1 MSVLVWDKSEDRRYE
16 SGVSKGVLFPKKTDG
31 TDAYENGVT
40 WSGLTGVTESPSGA
54 DVTDLWADN
63 IKYASLRAEETFGAT
78 IEAYTYPDE
87 FEECNGSTE
96 AAEGVYIGQQKRR
109 AFGFA
114 YRTDIGIGEDSEAG
128 YKLNLV
134 YNATVSPSEKGYESR
149 NDSPDA
155 VAMSWEVSTTSV
167 SVAGHKPTA
176 HITIDSTKVKDKT
189 KLKELEDKLYG
200 TSDAEPTLPSPD
212 EVLAIFAAA

>member
-16 SGVSKGVLFPKKTDG
+16 SGVSKGVLFLKKTDG
-31 TDAYENGVT
+31 SDAYENGVA

-96 AAEGVYIGQQKRR
+96 AEDGVYIGQQKRR

-155 VAMSWEVSTTSV
+155 VTMSWEASTTSV
-167 SVAGHKPTA
+167 SVSGHKPTA
-176 HITIDSTKVKDKT
+176 HITIDSTKADAT

-200 TSDAEPTLPSPD
+200 TAEKESTLPTPD

>member
-1 MSVLVWDKSEDRRYE
+1 MSVLVWDKSEERRFE
-16 SGVSKGVLFPKKTDG
+16 MGVSKGVLYPKKKDG
-31 TDAYENGVT
+31 SDAYEKGVA
-40 WSGLTGVTESPSGA
+40 WNGLTGVTESPSGA

-63 IKYASLRAEETFGAT
+63 IKYASLRATETFGAT
-78 IEAYTYPDE
+78 IEAYMCPDE
-87 FEECNGSTE
+87 FAECDGSVE
-96 AAEGVYIGQQKRR
+96 AADGVYLGQQNRR
-109 AFGFA
+109 PFGFA
-114 YRTDIGIGEDSEAG
+114 YRTEIGVGEDSEAG

-134 YNATVSPSEKGYESR
+134 YNATVSPSEKGYETV

-155 VAMSWEVSTTSV
+155 LTMSWEVSTTAV
-167 SVAGHKPTA
+167 NVTDHKPTA

>member
-1 MSVLVWDKSEDRRYE
+1 MSVLVWDKSEERRYE
-16 SGVSKGVLFPKKTDG
+16 SGVSKGVLFLKKNDG
-31 TDAYENGVT
+31 SGTYENGVV
-40 WSGLTGVTESPSGA
+40 WNGLTGVTESPSGA

-78 IEAYTYPDE
+78 IEALMYPDE
-87 FEECNGSTE
+87 FEECNGSVE
-96 AAEGVYIGQQKRR
+96 AEDGVYIGQQKRR
-109 AFGFA
+109 AFGFS

-155 VAMSWEVSTTSV
+155 VSMSWEVSTTSV
-167 SVAGHKPTA
+167 NVTDHKPTA
-176 HITIDSTKVKDKT
+176 HITIDSTKADKT
-189 KLKELEDKLYG
+189 KLKTLEDMLYG
-200 TSDAEPTLPSPD
+200 TAEKESTLPSPD